1 MWNSNDK
8 NHHPVAKLRGL
19 LLTLLEMDRLRI
31 LEGDKEL
38 KSKGRDLTLPK
49 PCSMVSE
56 KVIKFHVSESV
67 LHIVT
72 AYLSG
77 QESLQSLRKLEAF
90 LEAYSGSSLTIEESL
105 DSLEWHQN
113 PSQCDLS
120 SFLSL
125 ISSHFPT
132 DPLL

>member
-1 MWNSNDK
+1 
-8 NHHPVAKLRGL
+8 
-19 LLTLLEMDRLRI
+19 MDRLRI

-56 KVIKFHVSESV
+56 KVITFHVSESV

-90 LEAYSGSSLTIEESL
+90 LEAYSGSSLTIEESI
-105 DSLEWHQN
+105 DSLERHQN
-113 PSQCDLS
+113 LSQGDLS